1 MTVRRASNGAAV
13 SKSTAVSN
21 FGSAITQEAKYTVD
35 QDYIQDFDRSGSL
48 GGVSA
53 FNDGRRLLWKTG
65 QVVTQSEIDA
75 AFATATFTSI
85 TPATGAQAGGTA
97 VTIKGTNLSG
107 TTAVAI
113 GGVACTSVV
122 IVNETTITCATGAH
136 AAGAVNVVITDDSG
150 TVTGTGAFTY
160 V

>member
-1 MTVRRASNGAAV
+1 MTVRRAANGAAV

-35 QDYIQDFDRSGSL
+35 QDYIEDFRLEGQTAFQ
-48 GGVSA
+48 GG
-53 FNDGRRLLWKTG
+53 RKLLWKQG

-75 AFATATFTSI
+75 AFTTSAFTSI

-97 VTIKGTNLSG
+97 VTIKGSG
-107 TTAVAI
+107 FSGATAVAI
-113 GGVACTSVV
+113 GGVATTSFAVV
-122 IVNETTITCATGAH
+122 NDTTITCVTGAH

-150 TVTGTGAFTY
+150 TTTGTNAFTY